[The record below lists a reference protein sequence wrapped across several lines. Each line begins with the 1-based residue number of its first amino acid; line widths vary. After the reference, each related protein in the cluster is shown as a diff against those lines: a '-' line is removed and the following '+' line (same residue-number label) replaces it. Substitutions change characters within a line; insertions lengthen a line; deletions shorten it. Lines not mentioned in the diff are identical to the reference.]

1 MNNLFPV
8 NFLHQISSPMSQ
20 FTWPL
25 NADQKRV
32 ALVAAI
38 AFACLAIAWFVVRR
52 CYYVSQSDSKQDQI
66 PRMLN
71 EQIHPVQ
78 QTEMAKKDAEEELEI
93 DDEDNLIGEEGIGDH
108 EVKDANKGGLPAPAD
123 PENLA
128 VEIEPEAPKVQEP
141 KKNLNYAE
149 LLAEKTSNGMISY
162 LLEDHFGNEKEYLS
176 GKPIPPGQGYA
187 IFKKASQFWEM
198 HHTALIAHKADLTR
212 SWTAL
217 LFRPLINNVLR
228 SNNSEDLA
236 AAYCWIANY
245 DYEQRYVGD
254 YNDECHTEIK
264 SSGFAIQ
271 QRLIDVI
278 GDRKDEWVYLMEW
291 LSGHINNRTYEFDY
305 VGRGNFCL
313 FLCRQYYLN
322 PAVTLSDLTSL
333 CSKNIKRLAHPN
345 GSKSEDYIASLIACK
360 AKEVYAEAA
369 PADQEAFIKEFIIIQ
384 NYCQQIVTFGNNF
397 SIVTTATFPDLIG
410 PYVEKIEKECGYWK
424 EIRRVIKY
432 S

>member
-8 NFLHQISSPMSQ
+8 NFLHQISSPMAQ

-52 CYYVSQSDSKQDQI
+52 CFNASPSDSKQDLI
-66 PRMLN
+66 PGILK
-71 EQIHPVQ
+71 EQIHPAQ
-78 QTEMAKKDAEEELEI
+78 QTDRAKKDSEEELEI
-93 DDEDNLIGEEGIGDH
+93 DDGDTLIDKEGIDDHPVQDVNQGD
-108 EVKDANKGGLPAPAD
+108 LPAPAD

-128 VEIEPEAPKVQEP
+128 VEIAPEAPKVQEP
-141 KKNLNYAE
+141 KKSLNYAE
-149 LLAEKTSNGMISY
+149 LLKTSYGMISC
-162 LLEDHFGNEKEYLS
+162 LLEDHFGDENEYLS

-198 HHTALIAHKADLTR
+198 HHTALIAHNANLTP

-217 LFRPLINNVLR
+217 LFRPLINNVLQ

-245 DYEQRYVGD
+245 DYEQGYVGD
-254 YNDECHTEIK
+254 YNHECHTEIT
-264 SSGFAIQ
+264 SHQFAIQ
-271 QRLIDVI
+271 QRLIDII
-278 GDRKDEWVYLMEW
+278 GDKKDEWVQLMEW

-322 PAVTLSDLTSL
+322 PEVSLSDLTFL
-333 CSKNIKRLAHPN
+333 CSKNIKRLAYPN
-345 GSKSEDYIASLIACK
+345 GSKSEVYIASLIACK
-360 AKEVYAEAA
+360 AKEVYSKAA
-369 PADQEAFIKEFIIIQ
+369 PAEQEAFIKEFKIIQ
-384 NYCQQIVTFGNNF
+384 SYCQQIVTFGNAF